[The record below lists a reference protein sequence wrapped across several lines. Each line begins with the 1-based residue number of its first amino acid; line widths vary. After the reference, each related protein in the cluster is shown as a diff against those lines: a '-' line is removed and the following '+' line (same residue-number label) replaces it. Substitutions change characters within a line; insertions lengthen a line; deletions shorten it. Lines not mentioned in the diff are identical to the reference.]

1 MWTRIRQLFG
11 GSSRDLPAPAPV
23 AATPMAPPPRATAGR
38 ASPSRSDVRTDSTT
52 LLPARLVGF
61 LEQFTSRAEPMAAED
76 LAGDDILFLEGL
88 IRRLEA
94 AQLEVAMLPD
104 VTLRLTEMLRHGDVP
119 VTQYVA
125 LINKDASLSIEVLK
139 AANSAF
145 YANTARTSSL
155 HEAVMRIGLTRLQSI
170 LMLTLMKT
178 RVLKAGTLR
187 AHAELMIDMSLPLA
201 SLAGAVARSTHGP
214 ADLCF
219 MRGMLLHVEHL
230 MVLGTISE
238 TSKEHRAII
247 TPSTDALLLAFHRAG
262 ADVRRALAH
271 AWGIEDILLKWADDG
286 DGVDYDGLRV
296 ALVRRWLRQPLP
308 QVAGVHPDLLED
320 LLSHVA
326 PRVQEPQDDTDTDTP
341 EELSA

>member
-1 MWTRIRQLFG
+1 MWTWIRQLFG
-11 GSSRDLPAPAPV
+11 GSSPDLTAPAPAAAIPV
-23 AATPMAPPPRATAGR
+23 EPAPRATPRRGP
-38 ASPSRSDVRTDSTT
+38 ASLSDVRVDSTT
-52 LLPARLVGF
+52 LLPARLVDF
-61 LEQFTSRAEPMAAED
+61 LEQFASGAEPMPAEE
-76 LAGDDILFLEGL
+76 LSGHDILFLEGL
-88 IRRLEA
+88 VRRLEA

-104 VTLRLTEMLRHGDVP
+104 VTLRLTDMLRRGDVP

-125 LINKDASLSIEVLK
+125 LINQDASLSIEVLK

-145 YANTARTSSL
+145 YANTARTNSL

-187 AHAELMIDMSLPLA
+187 GHAELMIDMSLPLA
-201 SLAGAVARSTHGP
+201 SLAGAVTRSMHGP
-214 ADLCF
+214 IDLCF

-238 TSKEHRAII
+238 TSKEHRAVI
-247 TPSTDALLLAFHRAG
+247 TPSTGALLLAFHRAG

-271 AWGIEDILLKWADDG
+271 GWGIEDILIRRQDDG
-286 DGVDYDGLRV
+286 DRVDYDGLRL
-296 ALVRRWLRQPLP
+296 ALIRRWLRQPLP
-308 QVAGVHPDLLED
+308 ALDTVTPDLLED

-326 PRVQEPQDDTDTDTP
+326 PRVKEKPP
-341 EELSA
+341 ESDVETAQKLSA